1 MKLDGLT
8 LKRARLRQGLN
19 MSHVAKKARVTTAT
33 ISNAEKEK
41 DIYPATA
48 KRICDVLGLRV
59 DDAMLPVTRNGEGDA
74 A

>member
-1 MKLDGLT
+1 
-8 LKRARLRQGLN
+8 